1 VGHRGSFPPNVD
13 YQTAIPAQTGAIR
26 SGVLAVRVLKI
37 PFASNDDGT
46 AGGFDT
52 LSLTR
57 LSGGSN

>member
-1 VGHRGSFPPNVD
+1 MLITRQRFLRKRTGW
-13 YQTAIPAQTGAIR
+13 AQFA